1 MAQQRPYVFEHTECL
16 RERDQ
21 FVPGGD
27 GFALIAQNPIQL
39 IGPHGEV
46 QQFIPGATLFN
57 LLTDDLERALKNM
70 MSGTAA
76 SSDARFGASWI
87 IAHRSSR
94 SVGSS
99 DFAHDEERI
108 DEWLDANTAVL
119 HGVLPLTL
127 RPDTEPGPFNVLAG
141 WWRALGKVAR

>member
-1 MAQQRPYVFEHTECL
+1 MAQQHPYVFEHTECL

-21 FVPGGD
+21 FAPGGD

-87 IAHRSSR
+87 IANRSRR
-94 SVGSS
+94 SLGLSGFV
-99 DFAHDEERI
+99 HDEDRI
-108 DEWLDANTAVL
+108 DDWLDANTAVL
-119 HGVLPLTL
+119 HGELPLTL
-127 RPDTEPGPFNVLAG
+127 RPDVEPGPFNALAG
-141 WWRALGKVAR
+141 WCRARG